1 MKKLIL
7 TDDDVYYDPNG
18 NCRIRTISGGMKI
31 IYKSDLIIKLNR
43 DGGYEV
49 MKDRFGL
56 SKVEIDLE
64 INQPDERL
72 LLMLG

>member
-1 MKKLIL
+1 MKKLFL
-7 TDDDVYYDPNG
+7 TDDDVYYDPSG
-18 NCRIRTISGGMKI
+18 NCRIRTISGGMEML
-31 IYKSDLIIKLNR
+31 YKSDLIIKLNR

-56 SKVEIDLE
+56 SKEQIENEIHE
-64 INQPDERL
+64 SDERL

>member
-1 MKKLIL
+1 MEQKFLITDSQYDVEYLLGEGWMKML
-7 TDDDVYYDPNG
+7 
-18 NCRIRTISGGMKI
+18 
-31 IYKSDLIIKLNR
+31 YKSDLIIKLNR

-56 SKVEIDLE
+56 SKEQIENEIHE
-64 INQPDERL
+64 SDERL